1 MSPDVN
7 TSWAPHPSCELGW
20 GLNGSPTRGPKGPRR
35 RDVERTRASR
45 WRRGSR
51 GMRPGKRPGH
61 THTRTSTHTHTDPA
75 EKGTGRSSRRPER
88 RTQRNQGSRTPAGM
102 RQGVR
107 SSRATRGRRCL
118 SPSSPDRRSKPTPD
132 PPTLLASLLGT
143 PPTIWVSFPPVK
155 GAALGVWSRSPQ
167 PTRQT
172 QQDRGRAKRKT
183 LTARAAAGSP
193 GAAPSKGAPIPP
205 HAGGH
210 DRTRSPALAP

>member
-1 MSPDVN
+1 MSHKMSKNFLPTKGSCEQDVSMSPDVN
-7 TSWAPHPSCELGW
+7 TSWAPHPSCELGRDQS
-20 GLNGSPTRGPKGPRR
+20 GSPTRGPKGPRR

-61 THTRTSTHTHTDPA
+61 THTRTSTHTHTHTDLA

-155 GAALGVWSRSPQ
+155 GAAWGFGV
-167 PTRQT
+167 
-172 QQDRGRAKRKT
+172 
-183 LTARAAAGSP
+183 
-193 GAAPSKGAPIPP
+193 AAPSLPAKPS
-205 HAGGH
+205 
-210 DRTRSPALAP
+210 RTEDARSGRH